1 MKNPPEIQWLIDR
14 WGLPDDG
21 PAIERV
27 REFLEAER
35 VVGSTAL
42 SLASSVP
49 SWGHA
54 AAAPADS
61 NDSPLVLLEDGAYL
75 QSRRCYLAEQ
85 SVAGRILHFADSKI
99 ENALSLSSED
109 GTDPVVSLFDG
120 AAEDDLQVKAARTAL
135 QHRLT
140 IITGGPGTGK
150 TYTLARILAL
160 LVGEGQRPDFI
171 RLAAPTGKAADRMKQ
186 SVEASVASLQTPDE
200 TRRESLLRIARR
212 SSTLHTLLGY
222 NPSTSRCR
230 HDAATPLPCE
240 VLIVD
245 ECSMVDLHLWKVLL
259 EALPDSARL
268 ILLGDPLQLQSVGQ
282 GNIFGDLVGHAK
294 SDSSPLHGSLVR
306 LTESRRFRDRPGIS
320 KLAEALE
327 KSDAQAAES
336 LLRDALQYPGITWI
350 DLTKGML
357 PYDKI
362 PTTIRDAIGA
372 VANASSPEAALE
384 ALGKVCI
391 LTAHRSHSLGAGD
404 ISKAIT
410 RELANRGVGRIPNEP
425 VIINTNDPETGLRNG
440 AVGILHT
447 DEQGVRR
454 AWFRDGDGNPQAY
467 SVGSLPDNSPAWA
480 ITIHRSQG
488 SEYDDVLIILP
499 KNESPL
505 NTRELLYTAI
515 TRARKNVI
523 IAGTIEA
530 VKAAVN
536 TLQARITLLGKAL
549 DPTSDTREKP
559 TSVELH
565 VNSVLA
571 KPSLLNKPPS
581 QN

>member
-1 MKNPPEIQWLIDR
+1 MKNLPEIQWLIDR

-21 PAIERV
+21 PAIERA
-27 REFLEAER
+27 RELLEAER
-35 VVGSTAL
+35 VIGSTAI
-42 SLASSVP
+42 SLVVPVP
-49 SWGHA
+49 SWGRA

-75 QSRRCYLAEQ
+75 QSRRCYLAEK
-85 SVAGRILHFADSKI
+85 SVAERILHFADPLK
-99 ENALSLSSED
+99 ENALSIASDD
-109 GTDPVVSLFDG
+109 GADPVASLFDG
-120 AAEDDLQVKAARTAL
+120 VSEDDQQVKAARTAL
-135 QHRLT
+135 ERRLT

-160 LVGEGQRPDFI
+160 LVGAGQSPDFI

-186 SVEASVASLQTPDE
+186 SVEASVTSLQTPDE
-200 TRRESLLRIARR
+200 TRREALLQIARR
-212 SSTLHTLLGY
+212 SSTLHSLLGY
-222 NPSTSRCR
+222 NSSTSRCR
-230 HDAATPLPCE
+230 HDAAKPLPCE

-282 GNIFGDLVGHAK
+282 GNVFGDLVGHAK
-294 SDSSPLHGSLVR
+294 SDLSPLHGSLVR

-327 KSDAQAAES
+327 KSDEQGAEA
-336 LLRDALQYPGITWI
+336 LLRAAGQHPGITWI
-350 DLTKGML
+350 DLPKGML

-362 PTTIRDAIGA
+362 PATIRDAIGA
-372 VANASSPEAALE
+372 VANAPSPEDALA

-391 LTAHRSHSLGAGD
+391 LTAHRRHSLGAGD

-410 RELANRGVGRIPNEP
+410 RELVKRGAAPSFGRAPNEP

-454 AWFRDGDGNPQAY
+454 AWFRDGDGNPRAY

-523 IAGTIEA
+523 IAGNIEA

-536 TLQARITLLGKAL
+536 TLPARVTLLGKAL
-549 DPTSDTREKP
+549 DRTT
-559 TSVELH
+559 
-565 VNSVLA
+565 
-571 KPSLLNKPPS
+571 
-581 QN
+581 